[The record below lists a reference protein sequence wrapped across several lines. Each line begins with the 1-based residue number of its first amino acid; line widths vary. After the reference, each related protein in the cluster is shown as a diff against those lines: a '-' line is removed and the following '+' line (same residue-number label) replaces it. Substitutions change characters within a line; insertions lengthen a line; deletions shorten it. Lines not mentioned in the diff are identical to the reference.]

1 MLAFALLS
9 AATLAVAADT
19 TTYAVINHG
28 RPAGEMQV
36 VRAGDSLVVTYAH
49 IDRNRGRWVQNLYL
63 LGPNGTVRGGE
74 SRPMTRAGDVSSATD
89 RYEIIGDSVRLT
101 RGGTPRSVLRGN
113 GFYSLANSTAWDQAM
128 LVRHL
133 LAQPGLTAMALPTG
147 SAIRLEIAADTMVQT
162 AQGSERLRMAMLHG
176 VGATPQ
182 AIWIDASGALAA
194 SAVGWFIT
202 LRPEIVPALPLLRA
216 IESDYRNA
224 AGNALAAKIPVVGG
238 GTVVI
243 RNADVFDSE
252 RGVLLPRH
260 SIVIEGTRIATV
272 GPSATVRVP
281 RGARVIDA
289 GGKTVIPGLWDMHT
303 HFQLASQT
311 GTVVRQLA
319 TGVTTIRDLAAD
331 TDVGVSHRDRANA
344 GTIVSPRVIL
354 GGLIEGP
361 GLWAGPGDV
370 IVRTESEAREWVAR
384 YDSLGYRQI
393 KLYNLVH
400 PDLLPTIA
408 AETRKRGLR
417 LSGHVP
423 RGLTVGA
430 AIRLGFDEI
439 NHAAFLFSTFHQ
451 DSLYWPEMRPYS
463 GVAAVVAP
471 NTDVD
476 GSAMTALINDL
487 RVHGTVVDG
496 TFNLWMRDT
505 TGADSLSAR
514 AGNRAYL
521 RLVRR
526 LFDEGV
532 TIVPG
537 TDGSS
542 YNAELELY
550 ERAGIS
556 PIHVL
561 QLATIGSARVMGEA
575 ATIGNI
581 APGMVA
587 DLVIIDGR
595 PTERIAD
602 LRRVHL
608 VMRAGR
614 AYVPSDLLS
623 AVNTSPRQ

>member
-1 MLAFALLS
+1 MLVFSLLA
-9 AATLAVAADT
+9 AATLVAPADT
-19 TTYAVINHG
+19 TTYTVINHG
-28 RPAGEMQV
+28 RPAGEMKV
-36 VRAGDSLVVTYAH
+36 VRDADSLVVTYGH
-49 IDRNRGRWVQNLYL
+49 IDRNRGRWVQNLYRL
-63 LGPNGTVRGGE
+63 DADGAVQGGE
-74 SRPMTRAGDVSSATD
+74 SRPMTRTGDVSPATD
-89 RYEIIGDSVRLT
+89 RYEIVGDSVRLT
-101 RGGTPRSVLRGN
+101 RGGTPRTIRRGD
-113 GFYSLANSTAWDQAM
+113 GFYSLANSTAWDQSL

-133 LAQPGLTAMALPTG
+133 LTQPDLTAHSLPTG
-147 SAIRLEIAADTMVQT
+147 RPIRLEIAADTLVQST
-162 AQGSERLRMAMLHG
+162 HGDARLRLAMLHW

-182 AIWIDASGALAA
+182 AVWIDSSGALAA

-202 LRPEIVPALPLLRA
+202 VRPEFVPALPMLRA
-216 IESDYRNA
+216 IERDYRNA
-224 AGNALAAKIPVVGG
+224 AGNALAARIPVAVG

-260 SIVIEGTRIATV
+260 SIVIEGARIATV
-272 GPSATVRVP
+272 GPSSTVRVP

-289 GGKTVIPGLWDMHT
+289 RGKTVIPGLWDMHT
-303 HFQLASQT
+303 HLQLASQT

-319 TGVTTIRDLAAD
+319 IGVTTIRDLAAD
-331 TDVGVSHRDRANA
+331 TDVAVSHRDRANA

-408 AETRKRGLR
+408 SETRTRGLR

-451 DSLYWPEMRPYS
+451 DSLYVPQMRPYS
-463 GVAAVVAP
+463 GVAAIVAP
-471 NTDVD
+471 HTDVD
-476 GSAMTALINDL
+476 GPAMTSLINDL

-505 TGADSLSAR
+505 TGADSLSTR

-526 LFDEGV
+526 LFDAGV

-550 ERAGIS
+550 ERAGI
-556 PIHVL
+556 PPVQVL
-561 QLATIGSARVMGEA
+561 QVATIGSARVMGEA

-602 LRRVHL
+602 LRRVNL

-614 AYVPSDLLS
+614 AYVPSDLLT
-623 AVNTSPRQ
+623 AVNTTPRP